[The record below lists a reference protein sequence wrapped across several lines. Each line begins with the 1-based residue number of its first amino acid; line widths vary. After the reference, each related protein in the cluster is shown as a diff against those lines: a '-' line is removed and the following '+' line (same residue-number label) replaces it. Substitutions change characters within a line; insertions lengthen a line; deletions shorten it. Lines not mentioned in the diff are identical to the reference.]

1 MHHRTFVFAL
11 ILIAAAIPVPAQP
24 SQQPFQPI
32 QGTWSFTDGA
42 EFPGAKGSMTPD
54 AKGIVHLSYDF
65 RGGGN
70 YVGAN
75 CTLTTPAAIKTLTF
89 DVKSPGEARFTVRV
103 TDASGQC
110 FQKGFTAPGGWQ
122 TAACDMNGWS
132 GHWGGLNDGI
142 LHQPIHTAGF
152 LLENVEL
159 AKPQGEVLIRNA
171 KIETFDKTPEAG
183 LPDTISGEYVVT
195 AFENNAGFGVSGPST
210 LNEGVW
216 NIDFSA
222 GAEAQLHH
230 SLSLFGKPDEISL
243 RVSGGQAGN
252 RLKIRIDSHFQ
263 TFEREFG
270 LLNGTEQVL
279 VLPPPPEGWRLLGID
294 EKNVSYP
301 LRLAT
306 LIAERG
312 EGPAQPAAIHLHE
325 LRVKTKISRSKA
337 IALLARNDCTESTAE
352 KRTLCFACDAW
363 NLLDHNVDGMLTITV
378 RDWEDQVLHME
389 QKPWTLPA
397 LGTRVDYKT
406 KASIPSSLNFAEAE
420 FRFEAAGLEPVLAQ
434 TAYVTSPQ
442 TTGDPALQPESPW
455 GMGVYLY
462 RYGDSPDGYAR
473 MDRAAALAQ
482 AAGVKWSREEF
493 SWASTE
499 PQRGTFDFHYYDQV
513 VDTAHRHGI
522 SVYGLLSYWSA
533 WTNAYTE
540 EGVEDFAVW
549 ARAVVHHFKDRIK
562 HWEIYNEPNI
572 FFWSGPKEL
581 YPVLVKKC
589 YDAIE
594 AEDPEAQVLAISTAG
609 VDKKFIRQCLDAGA
623 PFDILTIHPYRQ
635 HLAEESFIREL
646 QSTAKLVGDRPVWIT
661 EMGWSTHVG
670 NVDERKQA
678 QLLARAYLSAVASG
692 AVQNISWY
700 DFRNDGHDPFYF
712 ESNFGVLREDMTP
725 KPAYRA
731 LATLCTTLSHGNAA
745 APIMPHKSTDG
756 IYALEMGG
764 NWAIWASKIPR
775 TIQCKIRKGN
785 ITVKNLMGD
794 VLFEA
799 EPKTKLSI
807 PLRPGYPVFI
817 TSGEV
822 RWKAFK
828 TPAATAPEDHIIR
841 F

>member
-1 MHHRTFVFAL
+1 MHHHAFVFTL
-11 ILIAAAIPVPAQP
+11 ILMTVAVSVMAQP
-24 SQQPFQPI
+24 SQETSQPI
-32 QGTWSFTDGA
+32 QGTWNFSDGA
-42 EFPGAKGSMTPD
+42 EFPGAKGAMTTE
-54 AKGIVHLSYDF
+54 AKGIVHLTYDF

-70 YVGAN
+70 YVGAY
-75 CTLTTPAAIKTLTF
+75 CELSTPASIKTLTF
-89 DVKSPGEARFTVRV
+89 DVKCPGDARFTVRV

-110 FQKGFTAPGGWQ
+110 FQKSVNAPGGWQ
-122 TAACDMNGWS
+122 TAACDMNGWT
-132 GHWGGLNDGI
+132 GHWGGPNDGI
-142 LHQPIHTAGF
+142 LHQPIHTVGV
-152 LLENVEL
+152 LLENSEF
-159 AKPQGEVLIRNA
+159 AKAQGEVLIRNA
-171 KIETFDKTPEAG
+171 KIEIFDKTPEPG
-183 LPDTISGEYVVT
+183 LPDTLSGEYVVT

-210 LNEGVW
+210 LKDGVW
-216 NIDFSA
+216 TIDFSA

-230 SLSLFGKPDEISL
+230 SLSMFGKPDEISL
-243 RVSGGQAGN
+243 RVSGGQPGN

-270 LLNGTEQVL
+270 QLNGTEQVFAA
-279 VLPPPPEGWRLLGID
+279 PPPPEGWRLLGID

-301 LRLAT
+301 LRIAT

-312 EGPAQPAAIHLHE
+312 EGPAQPSAIRLHE
-325 LRVKTKISRSKA
+325 LRCKTNIPSSKA
-337 IALLARNDCTESTAE
+337 ITLLARNEPGETAAE
-352 KRTLCFACDAW
+352 KRRLAFTCDAW
-363 NLLDHNVDGMLTITV
+363 NLLDHNVEGTLFIIV
-378 RDWEDQVLHME
+378 KDWEDQVLHME

-397 LGTRVDYKT
+397 RGTKVECQT
-406 KASIPSSLNFAEAE
+406 GAAIPSSLNYAEAE
-420 FRFEAAGLEPVLAQ
+420 FRFEAAGLETASAQ
-434 TAYVTSPQ
+434 TAYVKPLETA
-442 TTGDPALQPESPW
+442 GDPALKPESPW

-522 SVYGLLSYWSA
+522 SVYGLLSYWST

-540 EGVEDFAVW
+540 EGVNDFAVW

-562 HWEIYNEPNI
+562 HWEVYNEPNI

-589 YDAIE
+589 YEAIK

-609 VDKKFIRQCLDAGA
+609 VDKKFIRQCLNAGA

-635 HLAEESFIREL
+635 HLAEESFIREM
-646 QSTAKLVGDRPVWIT
+646 QSTAKLVGNRPVWIT

-678 QLLARAYLSAVASG
+678 LLLARAYLSAVASG

-712 ESNFGVLREDMTP
+712 ESNFGVVREDMTP

-731 LATLCTTLSHGNAA
+731 LATLCTTLAHG
-745 APIMPHKSTDG
+745 APVTPHKSTDG

-764 NWAIWASKIPR
+764 NWALWTSKSPR
-775 TIQCKIRKGN
+775 TILCK
-785 ITVKNLMGD
+785 VKKVPVKVINMMGET
-794 VLFEA
+794 LFQTEG
-799 EPKTKLSI
+799 KSTMKI

-817 TSGEV
+817 TGGQCHIKALKTSGPQHQ
-822 RWKAFK
+822 AD
-828 TPAATAPEDHIIR
+828 TIIR